1 MTRWHVLQVFSVAL
15 CLAAGYISYNLLQ
28 KHLTGSSGNQWF
40 ESVCHADAGHGSANC
55 DAVLATPYAYY
66 PPRHDPNDKQAHF
79 PVAFLGM
86 VYYLALGVWL
96 FGIGRLSIQRRWL
109 HIIPLAMV
117 LGGIAAS
124 GYFLYIMFAKLDQWC
139 PWCLVTHI
147 LNLLL
152 VVSVF
157 LLFPYGDPS
166 KAASKQ
172 DGKAATDKKAPP
184 EKKTPADKKVPAGA
198 AVAIAARPYPSARL
212 VVTTLLAMG
221 LMAFGLSQMLG
232 RENYQKAAHSARS
245 SFDQAVKVLRRVQAS
260 GPTLRTFWESSP
272 RVKVTIDKDD
282 PVRGPADPT
291 KPYWD
296 VIVFSDFECPS
307 CRNFALYLDQRVR
320 PLFGDQLRVV
330 FKHYPLDST
339 CNPRTHFRTH
349 PHACDMA
356 RLAEA
361 AYLVGG
367 NANFWQLHDY
377 LFTHRDTIVAGKMTP
392 ELAAQATGVD
402 VNRLRQVAS
411 SDEVQQRIQRDVQ
424 EGGVAEVNAT
434 PAVYVNGK
442 HVDSLATLS
451 INFWDEL
458 ANEYWKQAGVP
469 RPEDTA
475 LAHFQPT
482 PGTLVPVGGQ

>member
-1 MTRWHVLQVFSVAL
+1 MTRWQFLQVFSVAL

-28 KHLTGSSGNQWF
+28 KHITGTSGNQWF

-55 DAVLATPYAYY
+55 DAVLASPYAYY
-66 PPRHDPNDKQAHF
+66 PPRHDPNDKKAHF
-79 PVAFLGM
+79 PVAFLGL
-86 VYYLALGVWL
+86 VYYATLGVWL
-96 FGIGRLSIQRRWL
+96 FGVGRLSIQRRWL

-139 PWCLVTHI
+139 PWCLITHI
-147 LNLLL
+147 LNFLL
-152 VVSVF
+152 VISVF
-157 LLFPYGDPS
+157 LLFPYGDPA
-166 KAASKQ
+166 KAASRRG
-172 DGKAATDKKAPP
+172 GKAAPDKN
-184 EKKTPADKKVPAGA
+184 TPADSNVPAAG
-198 AVAIAARPYPSARL
+198 AVAIAWRPYPPARL
-212 VVTTLLAMG
+212 VVTTLLAMV
-221 LMAFGLSQMLG
+221 LMAFGLSQLLG

-260 GPTLRTFWESSP
+260 GPTLRTFWESGP
-272 RVKVTIDKDD
+272 QVDVTIDKDD
-282 PVRGPADPT
+282 PVRGPADPS
-291 KPYWD
+291 KPSWD
-296 VIVFSDFECPS
+296 MIVFSDFECPS
-307 CRNFALYLDQRVR
+307 CRNFALYLDQSVR
-320 PLFGDQLRVV
+320 PLFADQLRVV

-339 CNPRTHFRTH
+339 CNPRTRYRTH

-367 NANFWQLHDY
+367 NDKFWHLHDY
-377 LFTHRDTIVAGKMTP
+377 LFTHRDKIAAGAMTP
-392 ELAAQATGVD
+392 ELAAEAAGINVDKLREVATT
-402 VNRLRQVAS
+402 
-411 SDEVQQRIQRDVQ
+411 DEVLQRIEKNVQ
-424 EGGVAEVNAT
+424 EGGVANVNAT

-458 ANEYWKQAGVP
+458 AKEYWKQAGVP
-469 RPEDTA
+469 RPENTT

-482 PGTLVPVGGQ
+482 PGTLVPVSGQ